1 MPKNSSDNLKGDEGG
16 KRESFRAL
24 LAFFSSDPDEATRH
38 YLQLHQKL
46 AGYFRVRGMS
56 DPDSDADDTLERAGQ
71 KIIQG
76 VEIPEIDRFCF
87 GIARKI
93 VFERRRKKERE
104 ESAFSQFFEN
114 CQDHS
119 TEARVEL
126 IMNIMKPCF
135 ERLPEDDR
143 NLLIS
148 YCKLPPGRSRA
159 EHRLRLADSL
169 KSTISALRIRV
180 TRLRRSLAN
189 CVRALIKKK

>member
-1 MPKNSSDNLKGDEGG
+1 MPNSLDNLNGDEGG
-16 KRESFRAL
+16 MGESFAAF
-24 LAFFSSDPDEATRH
+24 LAFLSPDPDEANSH
-38 YLQLHQKL
+38 YLRLHQRL
-46 AGYFRVRGMS
+46 AGYFRLRGMS
-56 DPDSDADDTLERAGQ
+56 DPVADADDTVERAGQ
-71 KIIQG
+71 KIIEG

-104 ESAFSQFFEN
+104 ESAFIQFFEN
-114 CQDHS
+114 CHDNS
-119 TEARVEL
+119 TEARVEF
-126 IMNIMKPCF
+126 IMNVMKPCF
-135 ERLPEDDR
+135 ERLPDDDR

-159 EHRLRLADSL
+159 EHRRRLADSL

-189 CVRALIKKK
+189 CVRALSKKR